1 MANFKTHISWGVVL
15 AIALIVF
22 GLVGSFVSGFQLIF
36 WIFLAVLIGSF
47 LPDVDSD
54 GGLPFQMIFGLAGLI
69 LAGACF
75 YYFFQNEEKD
85 WRILAGLPIL
95 LFIFVRFVLGFIF
108 QKMTR
113 HRGIFHS
120 IPAGILA
127 GLITV
132 WFLQYFPIDFNQKIV
147 LGAAVL
153 AGYLGHLILDEIYST
168 INLKGFSMLPK
179 KSLGS
184 ALKFWS
190 SSKTATLLIYF
201 LLLSFAYLIF

>member
-1 MANFKTHISWGVVL
+1 
-15 AIALIVF
+15 
-22 GLVGSFVSGFQLIF
+22 
-36 WIFLAVLIGSF
+36 
-47 LPDVDSD
+47 
-54 GGLPFQMIFGLAGLI
+54 
-69 LAGACF
+69 
-75 YYFFQNEEKD
+75 
-85 WRILAGLPIL
+85 
-95 LFIFVRFVLGFIF
+95 
-108 QKMTR
+108 MTR